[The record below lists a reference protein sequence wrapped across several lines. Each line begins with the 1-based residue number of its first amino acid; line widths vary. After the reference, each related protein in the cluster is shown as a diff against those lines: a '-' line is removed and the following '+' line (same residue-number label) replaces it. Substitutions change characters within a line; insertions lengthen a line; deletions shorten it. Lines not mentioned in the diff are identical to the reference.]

1 MNNLKKQ
8 GEEELKRALLMM
20 KYDNRKT
27 LTENVEVV
35 SEEIPAYPAPKEE
48 PIVKQDSNFSSGIKT
63 AQEYAENSSETI
75 ETSLGVKEIPNG
87 FTEDSFEDIRR
98 EVSDDEGLVDSL
110 DALGG
115 MVGASLSDGDR
126 SLVTQFI
133 NGAKGRCFKNNL
145 DNLYYPKIEGMRYVY
160 NVDEDGETLYGE
172 IIDPPG
178 YNTSSI
184 TFWSQKTAS
193 EMVKRYQEWLDVM
206 DETEANVDDDGKP
219 TVTTTTQ
226 PTPEPTPPPK
236 PKNNPYK
243 DIEWEDDDSDDSKI
257 EG

>member
-35 SEEIPAYPAPKEE
+35 SEEIPAYPAPKDE

-63 AQEYAENSSETI
+63 AQEYAENASESVD
-75 ETSLGVKEIPNG
+75 TSLGLKNIPNG
-87 FTEDSFEDIRR
+87 FTEDSFEDVKR

-110 DALGG
+110 DAGRG
-115 MVGASLSDGDR
+115 MIGVSLSDEDM
-126 SLVTQFI
+126 SLITQFI
-133 NGAKGRCFKNNL
+133 NGAKGRCFKNRF

-172 IIDPPG
+172 IVDPPG
-178 YNTSSI
+178 YNTSNV
-184 TFWSQKTAS
+184 TFWSQKTAA

-206 DETEANVDDDGKP
+206 DETEANVDDEGKP
-219 TVTTTTQ
+219 TVTTTAQ